1 MRTLLRA
8 TLSLSMLRGLAI
20 SIFSARCTSS
30 ETTNDALW
38 TMCRLCTRPYH
49 LGKQID
55 IIIRFTRHFFTNRV
69 QDF

>member
-8 TLSLSMLRGLAI
+8 TLSLSMLRGLAVG
-20 SIFSARCTSS
+20 IFSARRTSS

-38 TMCRLCTRPYH
+38 TMSRLRSRPYH
-49 LGKQID
+49 LGKEID
-55 IIIRFTRHFFTNRV
+55 IIVRFTRHLFTNRV